1 MAWFGRA
8 GAVLACAA
16 AVLSPSVMAVGK
28 CERLVATGSPDAPPY
43 SWQDPKDPRHLIGAN
58 ADLLRQIAGELG
70 LTVEVLHAGRREQ
83 ALQEVRSGR
92 MDLLI
97 DTPLQPGE
105 LTALDFLYPPLELN
119 DYLVWTRHDSPL
131 IYDAPADLAQS
142 RGAVSGKARLTP
154 AFEAFA
160 KAQLEL
166 EPAQNLTQA
175 FQKLLLG
182 QVDYVLAGRYSG
194 MAMVQSLGMSNDLIA
209 RGLPLDR
216 PGLHLALSH
225 NSACND
231 AWLRGQLAKKLTE
244 SSTSGVSQ
252 VVLER
257 NVERWKAQ
265 MQAPLDVP
273 KQ

>member
-8 GAVLACAA
+8 GTVLACTAA
-16 AVLSPSVMAVGK
+16 LLSPAAMAAGK

-58 ADLLRQIAGELG
+58 VDLLRQVAGELG

-97 DTPLQPGE
+97 DTPLQTSE
-105 LTALDFLYPPLELN
+105 LTALDYVHPPLALN
-119 DYLVWTRHDSPL
+119 DYLVWTRHDAAVV
-131 IYDAPADLAQS
+131 YDGPADLAQY
-142 RGAVSGKARLTP
+142 RGAVSAKARLTP
-154 AFEAFA
+154 AFDAFA
-160 KAQLEL
+160 KARLKLEA
-166 EPAQNLTQA
+166 AQNLTQA
-175 FQKLLLG
+175 FQKLLLA

-194 MAMVQSLGMSNDLIA
+194 MAMVQSLGMGNDLIA

-216 PGLHLALSH
+216 PGLYLALSH

-244 SSTSGVSQ
+244 LPTSGVAQ
-252 VVLER
+252 AVLQR

-273 KQ
+273 NQ